1 MRNDVKRRW
10 EAMEFGIR
18 KAEKD
23 KGERIILN
31 FYCLTLNSKLK
42 IQN

>member
-1 MRNDVKRRW
+1 MRRW
-10 EAMEFGIR
+10 DGGKQWNSEFGIR